1 MSDSIGNFNG
11 DAGASEW
18 FLELGDAD
26 DELGSSLSERQ
37 QQQNPNNWD
46 TDSGYE
52 PSPAYFANERKFEY
66 PPFEDVDEEG
76 DDEEDP
82 FDDVFLDNATGY
94 QEMPSTP

>member
-1 MSDSIGNFNG
+1 MRNFNE

-18 FLELGDAD
+18 FLELGSSD
-26 DELGSSLSERQ
+26 DEIGSSLSDRQ
-37 QQQNPNNWD
+37 QQQQNNWD

-76 DDEEDP
+76 DDEDDLL
-82 FDDVFLDNATGY
+82 DDVFLDSAAGF
-94 QEMPSTP
+94 QELPSTP